1 MFAGSFATSTD
12 RPRDRVAAREIEAR
26 LNPEP
31 AMLQVMA
38 DRAPLDRARLA
49 SLMAREVAQFVA
61 DHPRSAALFGRAEQS
76 LLDGVPMPW
85 MVKWAGP
92 FPPYVES
99 AAGAHFRCVDGHDYV
114 DFCLGDT
121 GAMAGHGPAPTIAAV
136 EAQLRRGITHML
148 PTDDASWVGEELTR
162 RFGVG
167 SWQFALS
174 ASDANRWALRL
185 ARHITGRPMVVV
197 HDHCYHGS
205 VDEAIAML
213 DDAGR
218 VVPVRGSVGPQVD
231 VAQTTRVVEF
241 NDVTGLDAALADRG
255 VAAVLIEPAL
265 TNVGIVLPEP
275 GYLDAVREITQR
287 TGTILI
293 IDETHTICAGPG
305 GATGAWG
312 LRPDMLVI
320 GKTIGGGI
328 PSAAY
333 GFSPEVAARLHGSIA
348 LDDSDVGGVGG
359 TLAGYALSLAAT
371 RATLSQVLT
380 AEAFSRMIPLA
391 ERWEAGVNAVL
402 RERNVPWHVT
412 RLGARAEY
420 HFMADQP
427 RTGAEQWANAV
438 PELERFL
445 HLWAMNR
452 RVLMTPFH
460 NMALMSPATSEADVD
475 RHTAVFASAVEAL
488 FD

>member
-1 MFAGSFATSTD
+1 VTD
-12 RPRDRVAAREIEAR
+12 RPILDRKRLAELMASETAAF
-26 LNPEP
+26 
-31 AMLQVMA
+31 A
-38 DRAPLDRARLA
+38 DR
-49 SLMAREVAQFVA
+49 
-61 DHPRSAALFGRAEQS
+61 HPRSAALHARAKGA
-76 LLDGVPMPW
+76 LLSGLPMPW
-85 MVKWAGP
+85 MTKWASP

-99 AAGAHFRCVDGHDYV
+99 ASGAHFQCVDGHDYI

-136 EAQLRRGITHML
+136 EAQMRLGITHML
-148 PTDDASWVGEELTR
+148 PTEDATWVGEELSR

-174 ASDANRWALRL
+174 ATDANRWVLRL
-185 ARHITGRPMVVV
+185 ARMISGRSKVAV

-213 DDAGR
+213 DPEGT

-241 NDVTGLDAALADRG
+241 NDIAGLEAALADG
-255 VAAVLIEPAL
+255 DVAAVLFEPAL

-275 GYLDAVREITQR
+275 GYHAAVREITRR
-287 TGTILI
+287 TGTLLV

-305 GATGAWG
+305 GATRLWG
-312 LRPDMLVI
+312 LEPDVVVI

-333 GFSPEVAARLHGSIA
+333 GFSREVAARVATSVA
-348 LDDSDVGGVGG
+348 VDDSDVGGIGG

-371 RATLSQVLT
+371 RATLGDVLT
-380 AEAFSRMIPLA
+380 SDAFERMIPLA
-391 ERWEAGVNAVL
+391 ERWEGGVNQAL
-402 RERNVPWHVT
+402 AGSHVPWHVT

-420 HFMADQP
+420 HFMPDPP
-427 RTGAEQWANAV
+427 RTGAEQWANSD

-452 RVLMTPFH
+452 GILMTPFH
-460 NMALMSPATSEADVD
+460 NMALMSPSTTAADVD
-475 RHTAVFASAVEAL
+475 RHTEVFGAAVEAL
-488 FD
+488 FS

>member
-1 MFAGSFATSTD
+1 MTA
-12 RPRDRVAAREIEAR
+12 
-26 LNPEP
+26 P
-31 AMLQVMA
+31 AQ
-38 DRAPLDRARLA
+38 LDRGRLA
-49 SLMAREVAQFVA
+49 QLMDGEMTRFAAA
-61 DHPRSAALFGRAEQS
+61 HPRSHALHETAQKS

-92 FPPYVES
+92 FPPYVDVAS
-99 AAGAHFRCVDGHDYV
+99 GAHFSCVDGHDYI

-136 EAQLRRGITHML
+136 EHQLRRGITHML
-148 PTDDASWVGEELTR
+148 PTEDAAWVGTELTR
-162 RFGVG
+162 RFRVG

-185 ARHITGRPMVVV
+185 ARHITGRPLVAV

-213 DDAGR
+213 GPDGA
-218 VVPVRGSVGPQVD
+218 VIPVRGSTGPQVD

-241 NDVTGLDAALADRG
+241 NDVDGLEAALADG
-255 VAAVLIEPAL
+255 QVAAVLFEPAL

-275 GYLDAVREITQR
+275 GYLDAVREITRR
-287 TGTILI
+287 TGTLLI

-312 LRPDMLVI
+312 LDPDLVVI

-333 GFSPEVAARLHGSIA
+333 GFSPEVAARVRGSIA
-348 LDDSDVGGVGG
+348 IEDSDIGGIGG

-371 RATLSQVLT
+371 RATLGEVLT
-380 AEAFSRMIPLA
+380 DAAFEAMIPLA
-391 ERWEAGVNAVL
+391 ERWEAGVNEILDRAA
-402 RERNVPWHVT
+402 VPWHVT

-420 HFMADQP
+420 HFMPDPP
-427 RTGAEQWANAV
+427 RTGAEQWANGD

-452 RVLMTPFH
+452 GILMTPFH
-460 NMALMSPATSEADVD
+460 NMALMSPATTVADVD
-475 RHTAVFASAVEAL
+475 RHTEVFAEAIEAL
-488 FD
+488 FA